1 MEKFQITIKNLETG
15 ETVVDV
21 NTGAII
27 GAIDEGEGTRCL
39 CLTACNSRDL
49 AATAAGALQ
58 SANEA
63 MADMPKPLAKLTKK
77 IGNRKANKSKKERK

>member
-1 MEKFQITIKNLETG
+1 MKKFQIIIKNCETG

-39 CLTACNSRDL
+39 CLSACNGRDL

-58 SANEA
+58 SANQA

-77 IGNRKANKSKKERK
+77 IGNEKKNQ